1 MTGEVDLFEHFVTLG
16 VLLER
21 FVRFFS
27 LRPTCAVNHIS
38 MTGVVMKFLKNH
50 PKNLLA
56 IVALSIMTVP
66 SMVGAQTS
74 AAAGDSHKMN
84 MPMADSSS
92 MQGKDLMQS
101 MTKMR
106 SQMDAMAMTGNVDED
121 FAMMMRA
128 HHQGAID
135 MAKTEVASG
144 KNAELRKIA
153 QKVIIDQTKEIA
165 QLDKW
170 MSKKSTSMKK

>member
-1 MTGEVDLFEHFVTLG
+1 
-16 VLLER
+16 
-21 FVRFFS
+21 
-27 LRPTCAVNHIS
+27 
-38 MTGVVMKFLKNH
+38 
-50 PKNLLA
+50 
-56 IVALSIMTVP
+56 
-66 SMVGAQTS
+66 
-74 AAAGDSHKMN
+74 MN
-84 MPMADSSS
+84 MPMAESSS
-92 MQGKDLMQS
+92 MQGKNLMQS

-106 SQMDAMAMTGNVDED
+106 SQMDAMTMTGNVDED

-144 KNAELRKIA
+144 KDAELRKMA

-170 MSKKSTSMKK
+170 MSKQSTSMKK